1 MQIDLS
7 DSGGGIGLVLQR
19 RGRSQ
24 SYAEILV
31 EMIDQ
36 MVVGHVCVCVCV
48 CVCKCKCNE
57 LGHVE
62 SEVSA
67 SQLDMYI

>member
-36 MVVGHVCVCVCV
+36 MVVGHGCVCVF
-48 CVCKCKCNE
+48 KCKCNE